1 MKKIIF
7 LVTGGSGGHFFPALS
22 LYKSDEKKLF
32 DYFFL
37 VDDRV
42 EKLAKINYCKFKNVL
57 TPRFTGSIRK
67 LILNLFGVILSIIK
81 TTYLFIKKRPNLVV
95 GFGGYTSIFPIILAK
110 ILGIKTLIHEQN
122 AILGKANKF
131 LSKIDITVAI
141 TFKKTKFSPI
151 NSKFT
156 GIPVR
161 KKINIKK
168 KTKKKIL
175 LIVGGSQGAA
185 VFANVVPEIFKFFD
199 KKLKKKILVIQ
210 QVRNEDYDKLKRRYQ
225 QLEINFILKNFFKN
239 IYRNISIS
247 DVVIT
252 RCGSSTLAELELFEK
267 FAILFPLPSS
277 MDNHQKLNAKEFKKK
292 NECLIVNEKNINY
305 SYIAKV
311 LQNKFFEKKKL
322 VKRNLK
328 PYNNSLLDLIKKI
341 VS

>member
-1 MKKIIF
+1 MKKKIF
-7 LVTGGSGGHFFPALS
+7 LITGGSGGHFFPALS
-22 LYKSDEKKLF
+22 LYRSDEKKLF

-42 EKLAKINYCKFKNVL
+42 EKLAKNNSCKFENVL
-57 TPRFTGSIRK
+57 TPRFTGSIK
-67 LILNLFGVILSIIK
+67 QFMTNLFGIILSIIK
-81 TTYLFIKKRPNLVV
+81 TIFLFIKKRPNLVV
-95 GFGGYTSIFPIILAK
+95 GFGGYTSIFPITLAK

-122 AILGKANKF
+122 AILGKANRF
-131 LSKIDITVAI
+131 LSKIGTIFSI
-141 TFKKTKFSPI
+141 TFKKTEYSPL

-161 KKINIKK
+161 KKINVKK
-168 KTKKKIL
+168 TTKKKIL

-185 VFANVVPEIFKFFD
+185 VFADIVPEILKLFD
-199 KKLKKKILVIQ
+199 KKFKKEILVIQ
-210 QVRNEDYDKLKRRYQ
+210 QVRNEDYNKVKKKYQ
-225 QLEINFILKNFFKN
+225 QLNINFILKNFFKN
-239 IYRNISIS
+239 IYKNISIS

-252 RCGSSTLAELELFEK
+252 RCGSSTLAEIELFKK

-292 NECLIVNEKNINY
+292 NQCLIVNEKNINY

-311 LQNKFFEKKKL
+311 LQNKFFQKKKL
-322 VKRNLK
+322 VKRNLE

>member
-1 MKKIIF
+1 MKKKIF
-7 LVTGGSGGHFFPALS
+7 LITGGSGGHFFPALS

-42 EKLAKINYCKFKNVL
+42 EKLAKNNSCKFENVL
-57 TPRFTGSIRK
+57 TPRFTGSIK
-67 LILNLFGVILSIIK
+67 QFMTNLFGIILSIIK
-81 TTYLFIKKRPNLVV
+81 TIFLFIKKRPNLVV
-95 GFGGYTSIFPIILAK
+95 GFGGYTSIFPITLAK

-122 AILGKANKF
+122 AILGKANRF
-131 LSKIDITVAI
+131 LSKIGTIVAI
-141 TFKKTKFSPI
+141 TFKKTKYSPL

-161 KKINIKK
+161 KKINVKK
-168 KTKKKIL
+168 TTKKKIL

-185 VFANVVPEIFKFFD
+185 VFADIVPEILKLFD
-199 KKLKKKILVIQ
+199 KKFKKEILVIQ
-210 QVRNEDYDKLKRRYQ
+210 QVRNEDYNKVKKKYQ
-225 QLEINFILKNFFKN
+225 QLNINFILKNFFKN
-239 IYRNISIS
+239 IYKNISIS

-252 RCGSSTLAELELFEK
+252 RCGSSTLAEIELFKK

>member
-1 MKKIIF
+1 MKKKIF
-7 LVTGGSGGHFFPALS
+7 LITGGSGGHFFPALS

-42 EKLAKINYCKFKNVL
+42 EKLAKNNSCKFENVL
-57 TPRFTGSIRK
+57 TPRFTGSIK
-67 LILNLFGVILSIIK
+67 QFMTNLFGIILSIIK
-81 TTYLFIKKRPNLVV
+81 TIFLFIKKRPNLVV
-95 GFGGYTSIFPIILAK
+95 GFGGYTSIFPITLAK

-122 AILGKANKF
+122 AILGKANRF
-131 LSKIDITVAI
+131 LSKIGTIVAI
-141 TFKKTKFSPI
+141 TFKKTKYSPT

-156 GIPVR
+156 GIPLR
-161 KKINIKK
+161 KKINVKK
-168 KTKKKIL
+168 TTKKKIL

-185 VFANVVPEIFKFFD
+185 VFADVVPEILKLFD
-199 KKLKKKILVIQ
+199 KKFKKEILVIQ
-210 QVRNEDYDKLKRRYQ
+210 QVRNEDYNKVKKKYQ
-225 QLEINFILKNFFKN
+225 QLNINFILKNFFKN
-239 IYRNISIS
+239 IYKNISIS

-252 RCGSSTLAELELFEK
+252 RCGSSTLAEIELFKK

>member
-1 MKKIIF
+1 MKKKIF
-7 LVTGGSGGHFFPALS
+7 LITGGSGGHFFPALS

-42 EKLAKINYCKFKNVL
+42 EKLAKNNSCKFENVL
-57 TPRFTGSIRK
+57 TPRFTGSIK
-67 LILNLFGVILSIIK
+67 QFMTNLFGIILSIIK
-81 TTYLFIKKRPNLVV
+81 TIFLFIKKRPNLVV
-95 GFGGYTSIFPIILAK
+95 GFGGYTSIFPITLAK

-122 AILGKANKF
+122 AILGKANRF
-131 LSKIDITVAI
+131 LSKIGTIVAI
-141 TFKKTKFSPI
+141 TFKKTKYSPL

-161 KKINIKK
+161 KKINVKK
-168 KTKKKIL
+168 TTKKKIL

-185 VFANVVPEIFKFFD
+185 VFADVVPEILKLFD
-199 KKLKKKILVIQ
+199 KKFKKEILVIQ
-210 QVRNEDYDKLKRRYQ
+210 QVRNEDYNKVKKKYQ
-225 QLEINFILKNFFKN
+225 QLNINFILKNFFKN
-239 IYRNISIS
+239 IYNNISIS
-247 DVVIT
+247 DVVIS
-252 RCGSSTLAELELFEK
+252 RCGSSTLAEIELFKK

-311 LQNKFFEKKKL
+311 LQNKFFEKK
-322 VKRNLK
+322 N
-328 PYNNSLLDLIKKI
+328 
-341 VS
+341 

>member
-1 MKKIIF
+1 MKKKIF
-7 LVTGGSGGHFFPALS
+7 LITGGSGGHFFPALS
-22 LYKSDEKKLF
+22 LYRSDEKKLF

-42 EKLAKINYCKFKNVL
+42 EKLAKNNSCKFENVL
-57 TPRFTGSIRK
+57 TPRFTGSIK
-67 LILNLFGVILSIIK
+67 QFMTNLFGIILSIIK
-81 TTYLFIKKRPNLVV
+81 TTFLFIKKRPNLVV
-95 GFGGYTSIFPIILAK
+95 GFGGYTSIFPITLAK

-122 AILGKANKF
+122 AILGKANRF
-131 LSKIDITVAI
+131 LSKIGTIVAI
-141 TFKKTKFSPI
+141 TFKKTKYSPL

-161 KKINIKK
+161 KKINVKK
-168 KTKKKIL
+168 TTKKKIL

-185 VFANVVPEIFKFFD
+185 VFADIVPEVLKLFD
-199 KKLKKKILVIQ
+199 KKFKKEILVIQ
-210 QVRNEDYDKLKRRYQ
+210 QVRNEDYNKVKKKYQ
-225 QLEINFILKNFFKN
+225 QLNINFILKNFFKN
-239 IYRNISIS
+239 IYKNISIS

-252 RCGSSTLAELELFEK
+252 RCGSSTLAEIELFKK

>member
-1 MKKIIF
+1 MKKKIF
-7 LVTGGSGGHFFPALS
+7 LIAGGSGGHFFPALS

-42 EKLAKINYCKFKNVL
+42 EKLAKNNSCKFENVL
-57 TPRFTGSIRK
+57 TPKFTGSIRQ
-67 LILNLFGVILSIIK
+67 IITNFFGIILSIIK
-81 TTYLFIKKRPNLVV
+81 TMYLFIKTRPNLVI
-95 GFGGYTSIFPIILAK
+95 GFGGYTSIFPIVLAK

-122 AILGKANKF
+122 AILGKANRF
-131 LSKIDITVAI
+131 LSKFGTIVAV

-156 GIPVR
+156 GIPIR

-168 KTKKKIL
+168 TTKKKIL
-175 LIVGGSQGAA
+175 LIVGGSQGAT
-185 VFANVVPEIFKFFD
+185 VFADVVPEILKFFD
-199 KKLKKKILVIQ
+199 KKFKKEILIIQ
-210 QVRNEDYDKLKRRYQ
+210 QVRNEDYDKLKKRYEE
-225 QLEINFILKNFFKN
+225 LGINCILKKFFKN
-239 IYRNISIS
+239 IYKKISIS
-247 DVVIT
+247 DVVMT
-252 RCGSSTLAELELFEK
+252 RCGSSTLAELQLFTK

-277 MDNHQKLNAKEFKKK
+277 MDDHQKMNAKEFKKK
-292 NECLIVNEKNINY
+292 NECLIVNEKNIDY

-322 VKRNLK
+322 VNKNLK